1 LVRLKVTKAYLTSF
15 TREEVDKF
23 VNTKF
28 LPIGRKQSVFN
39 YYFLLQG
46 KGPHHEDDYRPSQH
60 QQQQQQR
67 QGGHW
72 DRHSSESEMP
82 EQQQQHERLQQQQQT
97 SITTAT
103 TTNSTS
109 AVDESFVPLSASNSK
124 DNFETGSSY
133 SSSSLERYPPAT
145 SGVAPAQS
153 TAVASGY
160 EDRRS
165 AEADS
170 GKAGFA
176 AEKAGPLEQSNNL
189 RRSGGNSFLFFLRE
203 KSVAIIILRYLCF
216 WEKAW
221 NRRIVSN

>member
-1 LVRLKVTKAYLTSF
+1 MAPNIQTLA
-15 TREEVDKF
+15 DW
-23 VNTKF
+23 
-28 LPIGRKQSVFN
+28 RKTEWLQLLLF
-39 YYFLLQG
+39 YFLLQG
-46 KGPHHEDDYRPSQH
+46 KVPHHEDDYRPSQH
-60 QQQQQQR
+60 QQQQQQQQR

-72 DRHSSESEMP
+72 DRHSSESELP
-82 EQQQQHERLQQQQQT
+82 EQQQQHERLQQQQQQQT
-97 SITTAT
+97 SITTTTT

-189 RRSGGNSFLFFLRE
+189 RRSGKE
-203 KSVAIIILRYLCF
+203 KEIVVAFIIMLRYFCF

-221 NRRIVSN
+221 NRRILSN

>member
-1 LVRLKVTKAYLTSF
+1 
-15 TREEVDKF
+15 
-23 VNTKF
+23 
-28 LPIGRKQSVFN
+28 
-39 YYFLLQG
+39 
-46 KGPHHEDDYRPSQH
+46 
-60 QQQQQQR
+60 
-67 QGGHW
+67 
-72 DRHSSESEMP
+72 MP

-97 SITTAT
+97 SITTTAT

-145 SGVAPAQS
+145 SGAPAQS

-189 RRSGGNSFLFFLRE
+189 RRSGETQFLFLKE
-203 KSVAIIILRYLCF
+203 KS
-216 WEKAW
+216 
-221 NRRIVSN
+221 RRCYYFKIPLFLGKDIESMSP

>member
-1 LVRLKVTKAYLTSF
+1 L
-15 TREEVDKF
+15 
-23 VNTKF
+23 
-28 LPIGRKQSVFN
+28 RKTEWLQLLLF
-39 YYFLLQG
+39 YFLLQG
-46 KGPHHEDDYRPSQH
+46 KVPHHEDDYRPSQH

-82 EQQQQHERLQQQQQT
+82 EQQQQQQHERLQQQQQQQT
-97 SITTAT
+97 SITTTT

-170 GKAGFA
+170 GKTGFA

-189 RRSGGNSFLFFLRE
+189 RRSGKE
-203 KSVAIIILRYLCF
+203 KEIVVAFIIILRYFCF

-221 NRRIVSN
+221 NRRILSN

>member
-1 LVRLKVTKAYLTSF
+1 
-15 TREEVDKF
+15 
-23 VNTKF
+23 
-28 LPIGRKQSVFN
+28 
-39 YYFLLQG
+39 
-46 KGPHHEDDYRPSQH
+46 
-60 QQQQQQR
+60 
-67 QGGHW
+67 
-72 DRHSSESEMP
+72 MP

-97 SITTAT
+97 SITTT
-103 TTNSTS
+103 TTTTS
-109 AVDESFVPLSASNSK
+109 AVDEAFVPLSASNSK

-160 EDRRS
+160 EDHRS

-189 RRSGGNSFLFFLRE
+189 RRSGGTDLLLLLFKDTF
-203 KSVAIIILRYLCF
+203 
-216 WEKAW
+216 
-221 NRRIVSN
+221 VSGKRHGIEES

>member
-1 LVRLKVTKAYLTSF
+1 
-15 TREEVDKF
+15 
-23 VNTKF
+23 
-28 LPIGRKQSVFN
+28 
-39 YYFLLQG
+39 
-46 KGPHHEDDYRPSQH
+46 
-60 QQQQQQR
+60 
-67 QGGHW
+67 
-72 DRHSSESEMP
+72 M
-82 EQQQQHERLQQQQQT
+82 
-97 SITTAT
+97 
-103 TTNSTS
+103 
-109 AVDESFVPLSASNSK
+109 DEAFVPLSASNSK

-189 RRSGGNSFLFFLRE
+189 RRSGGNSFLFFF
-203 KSVAIIILRYLCF
+203 KGKISRYYYFKIPLLLGKGM
-216 WEKAW
+216 ESK
-221 NRRIVSN
+221 NRKF